1 LQTTVRLVLSLEG
14 QMHYGLY
21 LPNFE
26 PWGSARIIADLARE
40 AEDSGWDGLFLWDDV
55 AGSEVDLV
63 DPWVALSAA
72 AVATSRI
79 RLGALIT
86 PLPRRR
92 PWKFARETVSLDH
105 LSGGRLVVGVGTG
118 GGEAQW
124 TDFGEEPDHKLRGDM
139 LDEALEIVT
148 ALWTGEPYHHDGPHY
163 HIKGTRFLPA
173 ALQKPRIPIWV
184 GGIWPNK
191 RPLARMARWDGMYPL
206 FFSAQSPAEA
216 LDQFKQAV
224 NTVLGMR
231 QSPAPFDVIALGA
244 TPTGQPEDSAAI
256 IQPWAEAGATWWL
269 ESIGPLRMGKTGDPL
284 WTFDMLR
291 ARVLDGPP
299 RI

>member
-1 LQTTVRLVLSLEG
+1 
-14 QMHYGLY
+14 MKYGLY

-40 AEDSGWDGLFLWDDV
+40 AEDAGWDGLFIWDDV

-72 AVATSRI
+72 AAATTRI

-118 GGEAQW
+118 GGDSQW
-124 TDFGEEPDHKLRGDM
+124 ADFGEEADHKVRGDM
-139 LDEALEIVT
+139 LDEGLDIIT
-148 ALWTGEPYHHDGPHY
+148 GLWTGEPFQHNGRHY
-163 HIKGTRFLPA
+163 HIKGTRFLPP
-173 ALQKPRIPIWV
+173 ALQQPRIPIWV
-184 GGIWPNK
+184 GGIWPHK
-191 RPLARMARWDGMYPL
+191 RPLARMARWDGMFPL
-206 FFSAQSPAEA
+206 FFSAKSPAVAFE
-216 LDQFKQAV
+216 QFKQAV
-224 NTVLGMR
+224 KAVDKLR
-231 QSPAPFDVIALGA
+231 QSDEPFDVINLGA
-244 TPTGQPEDSAAI
+244 TPTGQPESAAQI
-256 IQPWAEAGATWWL
+256 VRPYAAAGATWWL
-269 ESIGPLRMGKTGDPL
+269 ESVGPMRMGKPGDEL
-284 WTFDMLR
+284 WSVDQLH
-291 ARVLDGPP
+291 ARVKDGPP

>member
-1 LQTTVRLVLSLEG
+1 
-14 QMHYGLY
+14 MKYGLY

-40 AEDSGWDGLFLWDDV
+40 AEEAGWDGLFIWDDV
-55 AGSEVDLV
+55 AGNEVDMV
-63 DPWVALSAA
+63 DPCVALSAA
-72 AVATSRI
+72 ALVTHRI

-105 LSGGRLVVGVGTG
+105 LSVGRLVVGVGTG
-118 GGEAQW
+118 GGDSQW
-124 TDFGEEPDHKLRGDM
+124 ADFGEESNHKVRGDM
-139 LDEALEIVT
+139 LDEALEIIT
-148 ALWTGEPYHHDGPHY
+148 GLWSGEPFHHDGPYY
-163 HIKGTRFLPA
+163 HIKGTRFRPA

-206 FFSAQSPAEA
+206 FFHAQSAAEA
-216 LDQFKQAV
+216 FQQFQGAV
-224 NTVLGMR
+224 KTVRELR
-231 QSPAPFDVIALGA
+231 QTATPFDVIALGA
-244 TPTGQPEDSAAI
+244 TPTGQPDASASTVRPYA
-256 IQPWAEAGATWWL
+256 AAGATWWL
-269 ESIGPLRMGKTGDPL
+269 ESIGPQRMGKPGDEL
-284 WTFDMLR
+284 WTYDQLR